1 MDGPRSRP
9 SAHDK
14 PLPGANASST
24 GWDRPQFWG
33 LSAVGFPPLMHS
45 ETMLILYSI
54 DLSLMHPRL
63 LFSVIL
69 LDPLLQLS
77 PNENFVGTNPPGM
90 VNAVA
95 YRRDLWP
102 SREAAARSFAKSPMF
117 ASWDQRVLER
127 MVTYGLR
134 DLPTALYPDTSSE
147 NGNADSSVTLTSTKH
162 QEVWTMIRPNYSSRD
177 ASGRIQI
184 DRSTHA
190 DLDPLAA
197 FVPLYRPEPRST
209 FLRLAAVR
217 PSVLWL
223 MGGASNVRLD
233 EIREGIKVTGTGVG
247 GSGGVA
253 DGRVKEVTF
262 AKRGHFFPFEIVG
275 ETAQECALWLGA
287 EMARFRG
294 EEEEWRKARLSRP
307 AVDDLMMDE
316 AFKNVVKPPTMA
328 RTRAPRPTKL

>member
-1 MDGPRSRP
+1 
-9 SAHDK
+9 
-14 PLPGANASST
+14 
-24 GWDRPQFWG
+24 
-33 LSAVGFPPLMHS
+33 
-45 ETMLILYSI
+45 
-54 DLSLMHPRL
+54 
-63 LFSVIL
+63 
-69 LDPLLQLS
+69 
-77 PNENFVGTNPPGM
+77 
-90 VNAVA
+90 
-95 YRRDLWP
+95 
-102 SREAAARSFAKSPMF
+102 
-117 ASWDQRVLER
+117 
-127 MVTYGLR
+127 
-134 DLPTALYPDTSSE
+134 
-147 NGNADSSVTLTSTKH
+147 VTLTSTKH

-262 AKRGHFFPFEIVG
+262 AKRGHFFPLR
-275 ETAQECALWLGA
+275 LWVRRRRSVRCGLEPRWHVSA
-287 EMARFRG
+287 ARRRSG
-294 EEEEWRKARLSRP
+294 GRR
-307 AVDDLMMDE
+307 D
-316 AFKNVVKPPTMA
+316 
-328 RTRAPRPTKL
+328 